1 MGEEGERNPGV
12 SAFTRLTGVCAGLF
26 VIYREQCRPPSGKDV
41 HRTGASWWQTGLPDV
56 GKEPGMT
63 AGTSEL
69 RVPES
74 RLTGVS

>member
-12 SAFTRLTGVCAGLF
+12 SAFTWLTGVCAGLF
-26 VIYREQCRPPSGKDV
+26 VIYREQCRSPAGKDF
-41 HRTGASWWQTGLPDV
+41 HRTGASWRQTGLPDV
-56 GKEPGMT
+56 GKEPGMM

-74 RLTGVS
+74 HLTGAS